1 MAALCSVMQTLVHSA
16 VNQMLSPHSLLVRID
31 NLISFDNCI
40 ANPNYVIG
48 AERGPGVGETR
59 PPSFHGG
66 QTAAPGE
73 VGVGGSLVQEGSD
86 GFDPG
91 FDDTESGITS
101 VSQIGRR
108 RPGGQGGR
116 MPLQGNR

>member
-1 MAALCSVMQTLVHSA
+1 MS
-16 VNQMLSPHSLLVRID
+16 
-31 NLISFDNCI
+31 CI
-40 ANPNYVIG
+40 HILG
-48 AERGPGVGETR
+48 AERGLGVGETR

-66 QTAAPGE
+66 QTVAPVEGG
-73 VGVGGSLVQEGSD
+73 VVGGSLGQTSSE